1 MAFLQSLHALFMS
14 SAICCLKKSASRE
27 QCVTSGR
34 HLMPAGSVPLADTGK
49 QRKRHLVLFNT
60 VRPLRTFARRK
71 KTFRSVMGTVVGLV
85 AGPAA
90 ALFLSYCGFRLHFNL
105 SIAGSIDLLIVVL
118 TALRFGFWEATGSSV
133 AAIAC
138 LDYFF

>member
-1 MAFLQSLHALFMS
+1 
-14 SAICCLKKSASRE
+14 
-27 QCVTSGR
+27 
-34 HLMPAGSVPLADTGK
+34 
-49 QRKRHLVLFNT
+49 VLFNT
-60 VRPLRTFARRK
+60 VRPLRTFGRRK
-71 KTFRSVMGTVVGLV
+71 NKFRLVVGTVVGPV

-105 SIAGSIDLLIVVL
+105 STAGSIDLLIVVL

-138 LDYFF
+138 LDYFFAPPIHSFHVADPQNWVALASFEFTALIVSRFSRSTTQLSLP